1 MTIAVGLRSFVLAL
15 GFLMRFT
22 TFKCLMLCA
31 GLAQAAAPLPPK
43 LLPEEAWPTDR
54 TITVAG
60 HDFFQVFA
68 MHWQEQPLSDRY
80 AIVIREH
87 PSARRGTQV
96 TIAYGEER
104 VYQATLPANR
114 AKIPALAR
122 EAVATCY
129 QNVIDTEVRQLLF
142 RDADLAPNEI

>member
-1 MTIAVGLRSFVLAL
+1 
-15 GFLMRFT
+15 MRFT
-22 TFKCLMLCA
+22 SFTCLMLCA
-31 GLAQAAAPLPPK
+31 GLLQAAGPLSPK

-60 HDFFQVFA
+60 HDFFQAFA
-68 MHWQEQPLSDRY
+68 VLWQEQPLNERY

-96 TIAYGEER
+96 TIDYGQER
-104 VYQATLPANR
+104 VYQTFLPANR
-114 AKIPALAR
+114 ARIRALAR
-122 EAVATCY
+122 EAVARCY
-129 QNVIDTEVRQLLF
+129 QNVIDAEVRQLLF